1 MKVELLSN
9 SMLSNAVIGGRTC
22 WNSFHK
28 GGCYTSPTDDISDE
42 DKEFLSRT
50 INKHKHG
57 SISEHITY
65 TFSIKGVSR
74 ALLQELARH
83 RMASP
88 SVRSSRY
95 TLKELKD
102 EPTFSGVTSLDLVQ
116 STPYELW
123 LIQPSTI
130 RANKYLVFTGVYQVD
145 VASVKALESLRDL
158 VASGIAN
165 DKVKYCMP
173 ECYRTELVWTINARS
188 LMNFLA
194 LRSSPAALAEIRTL
208 STTLFEALP
217 ASHRFLY
224 EDILCS

>member
-28 GGCYTSPTDDISDE
+28 GGCYTAPTDDISDE

-50 INKHKHG
+50 ISKYKHG

-83 RMASP
+83 RIASL

-102 EPTFSGVTSLDLVQ
+102 EAPFADYDNDIERASKYIVLTGTVAVDMVSLIALDNLR
-116 STPYELW
+116 L
-123 LIQPSTI
+123 LI
-130 RANKYLVFTGVYQVD
+130 V
-145 VASVKALESLRDL
+145 
-158 VASGIAN
+158 SGIAN

-173 ECYRTELVWTINARS
+173 ECYRTELIWTINTRS

-194 LRSSPAALAEIRTL
+194 LRSSPAALAEIRDL
-208 STTLFEALP
+208 SQAIFEALP

-224 EDILCS
+224 EDIICS